1 VDQVLSMQTTNVG
14 PETQGTDTPASA
26 TRPRLAGIFGVVG
39 LLLIVGAL
47 ALLSS
52 SRAFGQRRT
61 LVVFFPNPAGLKAGA
76 PVTFRQAP
84 LGEVREV
91 ELVFTGRGFESETMV
106 LFDIRRGAL
115 RSLGGDLPLAK
126 LGDREFAAI
135 LAKAGL
141 RGAVRSSSPVGGSK
155 SLDFDFHP
163 EIAARLAGIETPYAE
178 LPTGSVSRLDILQ
191 GKVENALEKIS
202 DLPLEET
209 IEQVRSTLVSAQRLL
224 DNGDLKGALASL
236 RQVLDTADRTI
247 ARAERTLDSVDGMV
261 GDVRTTLS
269 SAQGTMKT
277 VDSTLNRLDTT
288 LAPVDRNVERTADT
302 QHQTV
307 RSIDELNALLRTV
320 RQLVDTLQQHPEA
333 LLQGKPEPKKEKD

>member
-1 VDQVLSMQTTNVG
+1 MQTRDVG
-14 PETQGTDTPASA
+14 PESRTVDAPASA
-26 TRPRLAGIFGVVG
+26 PRPRLVGIFGLVG

-61 LVVFFPNPAGLKAGA
+61 LVVFFPNPTGLKAGA
-76 PVTFRQAP
+76 PVTFRQTP

-91 ELVFTGRGFESETMV
+91 ELVFTGKGIQSETMV
-106 LFDIRRGAL
+106 VFDIRRGAV
-115 RSLGGDLPLAK
+115 RSLGGDLPIAK
-126 LGDREFAAI
+126 LGDREFAAA
-135 LAKAGL
+135 LARAGL
-141 RGAVRSSSPVGGSK
+141 RGAVRSSSPLGGSK

-163 EIAARLAGIETPYAE
+163 GVDGRLTGIETPYPE
-178 LPTGSVSRLDILQ
+178 LPTGAVSRLDILR
-191 GKVENALEKIS
+191 GKVEDALEKIS

-209 IEQVRSTLVSAQRLL
+209 ITQVRSTLESAQKLL
-224 DNGDLKGALASL
+224 DDGDLKGALANL
-236 RQVLDTADRTI
+236 RRVLETVDRTV
-247 ARAERTLDSVDGMV
+247 ARSEKTLDSVDGMM

-277 VDSTLNRLDTT
+277 VDSTLSRLDAT
-288 LAPVDRNVERTADT
+288 LATVDRNVERTADT

-307 RSIDELNALLRTV
+307 RSIDELNELLRSV

-333 LLQGKPEPKKEKD
+333 LLQGKPEPEKEKD

>member
-1 VDQVLSMQTTNVG
+1 MQTTNVG
-14 PETQGTDTPASA
+14 PENQGADVPASA
-26 TRPRLAGIFGVVG
+26 TRPRLVGIFGVVG

-52 SRAFGQRRT
+52 SRAFGLRRT
-61 LVVFFPNPAGLKAGA
+61 FVVFFPDPVGLKAGA
-76 PVTFRQAP
+76 PVTFRQTP

-91 ELVFTGRGFESETMV
+91 ELVFTGRGVESETMV
-106 LFDIRRGAL
+106 VLDIRRGAL

-126 LGDREFAAI
+126 LGDREFAAA

-141 RGAVRSSSPVGGSK
+141 RGSVRSSSPVGGSK

-163 EIAARLAGIETPYAE
+163 EIAGRLAGLRTPYAE

-209 IEQVRSTLVSAQRLL
+209 IEQVRSTLASAQKLL
-224 DNGDLKGALASL
+224 DNGDLKGALANL
-236 RQVLDTADRTI
+236 RRVLETVDRTV
-247 ARAERTLDSVDGMV
+247 ARSEKTLNGIDGVMS
-261 GDVRTTLS
+261 DVRTTLS
-269 SAQGTMKT
+269 SAQGTMRT
-277 VDSTLNRLDTT
+277 VDSTLSRLDAT
-288 LAPVDRNVERTADT
+288 LATVDRNVERTADT
-302 QHQTV
+302 QYQTV
-307 RSIDELNALLRTV
+307 RSIDELNALLRTL

>member
-1 VDQVLSMQTTNVG
+1 MQTKDVG
-14 PETQGTDTPASA
+14 PETRNEHEPAA
-26 TRPRLAGIFGVVG
+26 TTRPRLVGIFGLVG

-52 SRAFGQRRT
+52 GRAFGQRRI
-61 LVVFFPNPAGLKAGA
+61 LVVFFPNPTGLKAGA
-76 PVTFRQAP
+76 PVTFRQTP

-91 ELVFTGRGFESETMV
+91 ELVFTGKGIESETMV
-106 LFDIRRGAL
+106 VFDIRRGAL

-126 LGDREFAAI
+126 LGDREFAAA
-135 LAKAGL
+135 LAAAGL

-163 EIAARLAGIETPYAE
+163 HIEARLTGIETPYPE
-178 LPTGSVSRLDILQ
+178 LPTGSVSRLHVLQ
-191 GKVENALEKIS
+191 AKVESALEKIS

-209 IEQVRSTLVSAQRLL
+209 IEQVRSTLASAQALL
-224 DNGDLKGALASL
+224 DNGDLKGALANL
-236 RQVLDTADRTI
+236 RRALATVDRTV
-247 ARAERTLDSVDGMV
+247 ARSEKTLDSVDGVM

-277 VDSTLNRLDTT
+277 VDTTLSRLDAT
-288 LAPVDRNVERTADT
+288 LATVDRNVERTADT

-307 RSIDELNALLRTV
+307 RSIDELNELLRTV